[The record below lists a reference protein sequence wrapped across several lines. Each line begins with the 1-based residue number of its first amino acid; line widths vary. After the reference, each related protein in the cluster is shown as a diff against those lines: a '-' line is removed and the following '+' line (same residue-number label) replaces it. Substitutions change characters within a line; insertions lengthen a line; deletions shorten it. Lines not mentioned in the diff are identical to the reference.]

1 MNSEEIN
8 RFNVYTQIFPNNR
21 QNFYLESWDGSV
33 WEPVTY
39 QRNRLNFH
47 SLDSIAKRI
56 VQLSP
61 DNNLYKRIIFANSPL
76 DNRDGRLEGI
86 ELHNGEP
93 RLVDSLTR
101 KEKVDLL
108 VKIQKYFSELKKR
121 ENISTFLNQ

>member
-61 DNNLYKRIIFANSPL
+61 DNNLYKR
-76 DNRDGRLEGI
+76 
-86 ELHNGEP
+86 
-93 RLVDSLTR
+93 
-101 KEKVDLL
+101 
-108 VKIQKYFSELKKR
+108 KI
-121 ENISTFLNQ
+121 